1 MKEGGVRRPAGRK
14 AQGRQTGGRDQKDGG
29 RRTKDDGRRR
39 EDDGRRR
46 EDEDEELPRVR
57 DRGSENGRTHEGLR
71 PRDGSSQGP
80 EPQLHHGFYHRNGT
94 APPPTREPQDDT

>member
-1 MKEGGVRRPAGRK
+1 MYDGRQEGRRKAGRREGGTRR
-14 AQGRQTGGRDQKDGG
+14 TEDDG